1 MGDLFSWNCL
11 AQIVMAMP
19 DVDETRIGAT
29 GGSQGGALTISCAA
43 LEPRLKKIAPVY
55 PFFLTLTESLGEQD
69 YNRFGNLTNKNLPN
83 NGLIT

>member
-29 GGSQGGALTISCAA
+29 GGSQGGALTIACAA

-55 PFFLTLTESLGEQD
+55 PFYLTLTESLASKTTTDLG
-69 YNRFGNLTNKNLPN
+69 
-83 NGLIT
+83 I